1 MKGRVEELGECRVV
15 QGHMTRVGGGTCVG
29 SVGGGAYEH
38 GSQRGQPTVLLL
50 QLGDASLKS
59 SLLGCVLRVCT

>member
-1 MKGRVEELGECRVV
+1 MSCGTGACDKG
-15 QGHMTRVGGGTCVG
+15 GGGTRAG
-29 SVGGGAYEH
+29 SVGGSANEH
-38 GSQRGQPTVLLL
+38 GSQPGQPTVFLL